1 MRYAGNFHPEW
12 GYLAPAPNF
21 VRTARVVLVATA
33 IGATA
38 GAGVVFSLV
47 GRADTETSVAART
60 LAQTA
65 DTASAQL
72 NLPQATRP
80 AQVKR
85 ASGGQDRAPRSP
97 AADVPRAGTSDSES
111 KPSSTTMAPAG
122 IAALA
127 EAPAATGEPPTRTNL
142 AAAPSLVP
150 SPEAQPRHASPSPT
164 SSPSPSAVAAAKAT
178 VSPPAASAPAAAPMP
193 AATVDAPSSPS
204 ADSPPSA
211 LVTAKASVSPPVAS
225 TPSAAPAPVAA
236 EKKMALANVKK
247 RVPPRFASRGMSSRL
262 TPGAYYMSADNY
274 RENARGYYRDS
285 GWGGGSYY
293 GGGGRYQDW

>member
-60 LAQTA
+60 LAQPA
-65 DTASAQL
+65 EPASVQPS
-72 NLPQATRP
+72 LPTPATRP
-80 AQVKR
+80 AQAKR
-85 ASGGQDRAPRSP
+85 APGGQDHAPRSL

-111 KPSSTTMAPAG
+111 KPSSTTTAPAG

-127 EAPAATGEPPTRTNL
+127 EAPAATGEPPTSL

-150 SPEAQPRHASPSPT
+150 SPEAQPRHAPPSPS
-164 SSPSPSAVAAAKAT
+164 SSSSAVAAAKAAA
-178 VSPPAASAPAAAPMP
+178 SPSAASAPAIAPMP
-193 AATVDAPSSPS
+193 AAAAGLPASPA
-204 ADSPPSA
+204 ADSPASA
-211 LVTAKASVSPPVAS
+211 LVTAKASVSPPVA
-225 TPSAAPAPVAA
+225 TVPTAPPVAVPA
-236 EKKMALANVKK
+236 EKKMAVANVKK
-247 RVPPRFASRGMSSRL
+247 RVPPRFASRGGSSRL

>member
-80 AQVKR
+80 AHVKR
-85 ASGGQDRAPRSP
+85 ASGGQDRAPRSL

-127 EAPAATGEPPTRTNL
+127 EAPAATGEPPTNL

-150 SPEAQPRHASPSPT
+150 SPEAQPRHASPAPT

-178 VSPPAASAPAAAPMP
+178 VSPPAPSAPATASMP
-193 AATVDAPSSPS
+193 APAADAPSSPS

-211 LVTAKASVSPPVAS
+211 LVTAKASGSPPAVSA
-225 TPSAAPAPVAA
+225 PSAAPAPVPA
-236 EKKMALANVKK
+236 EKKMAIVNVKK

>member
-60 LAQTA
+60 LAQPGDA
-65 DTASAQL
+65 VSAQL

-80 AQVKR
+80 AGAKR
-85 ASGGQDRAPRSP
+85 ASGAQDHAPRSL

-111 KPSSTTMAPAG
+111 KPSSTTTAPAG

-127 EAPAATGEPPTRTNL
+127 EAPAATGEPPTNL
-142 AAAPSLVP
+142 AAAPSLVT
-150 SPEAQPRHASPSPT
+150 SPEAQSRHASPLPT
-164 SSPSPSAVAAAKAT
+164 SSSSSSAVAAAKAT
-178 VSPPAASAPAAAPMP
+178 VSPSAASAPATAPMP
-193 AATVDAPSSPS
+193 AAAVDAPSSPS
-204 ADSPPSA
+204 ADSPPAA
-211 LVTAKASVSPPVAS
+211 LVTPKESVSPPAAS
-225 TPSAAPAPVAA
+225 APSASPAPVVA
-236 EKKMALANVKK
+236 EKKMAVANVKK
-247 RVPPRFASRGMSSRL
+247 RVSPRFASRGVSSRL

-274 RENARGYYRDS
+274 RERGGYYRDS

>member
-65 DTASAQL
+65 DTPSSQL
-72 NLPQATRP
+72 NLPQA
-80 AQVKR
+80 
-85 ASGGQDRAPRSP
+85 
-97 AADVPRAGTSDSES
+97 
-111 KPSSTTMAPAG
+111 TMAPAG

-127 EAPAATGEPPTRTNL
+127 EAPAATGEPPTNL
-142 AAAPSLVP
+142 AAAPSLAP
-150 SPEAQPRHASPSPT
+150 SPEARHAP
-164 SSPSPSAVAAAKAT
+164 PSPSSTSSAVATAKAA
-178 VSPPAASAPAAAPMP
+178 VSPSAASAPATAPMP
-193 AATVDAPSSPS
+193 AAAADMPSPPT

-211 LVTAKASVSPPVAS
+211 VATAKASVSSPGASAPTAPPVAV
-225 TPSAAPAPVAA
+225 PA
-236 EKKMALANVKK
+236 EKKMAVANVKK
-247 RVPPRFASRGMSSRL
+247 RVLPRFASRGVSSRL

-274 RENARGYYRDS
+274 RENGTRGGYYRDS
-285 GWGGGSYY
+285 GWGGGGYY
-293 GGGGRYQDW
+293 GGGGRFQDW

>member
-85 ASGGQDRAPRSP
+85 ASGGQDRAPRSV

-127 EAPAATGEPPTRTNL
+127 EAPAATGEPPANL
-142 AAAPSLVP
+142 AVAPSLVP
-150 SPEAQPRHASPSPT
+150 SPEAQPRRASPSPT

-225 TPSAAPAPVAA
+225 AAPAPA

>member
-85 ASGGQDRAPRSP
+85 ASGGQDRAPRSV

-127 EAPAATGEPPTRTNL
+127 EAPAATGEPPANL
-142 AAAPSLVP
+142 AVAPSLVP
-150 SPEAQPRHASPSPT
+150 SPEAQPRRASPSPT

-193 AATVDAPSSPS
+193 AAIVDAPSSPS

-225 TPSAAPAPVAA
+225 TP
-236 EKKMALANVKK
+236 
-247 RVPPRFASRGMSSRL
+247 
-262 TPGAYYMSADNY
+262 
-274 RENARGYYRDS
+274 
-285 GWGGGSYY
+285 
-293 GGGGRYQDW
+293 

>member
-60 LAQTA
+60 LAQPA
-65 DTASAQL
+65 DAVSAQL
-72 NLPQATRP
+72 NLPQAPRP
-80 AQVKR
+80 APVKR
-85 ASGGQDRAPRSP
+85 ASGGQDHASRSL

-111 KPSSTTMAPAG
+111 KPSSTTTAPAG

-127 EAPAATGEPPTRTNL
+127 EAPAATGEPPTNL

-164 SSPSPSAVAAAKAT
+164 SSSSAVAAAKAT
-178 VSPPAASAPAAAPMP
+178 VSPSAASAPATAPMP
-193 AATVDAPSSPS
+193 AAAVEAPSSPS

-211 LVTAKASVSPPVAS
+211 LVAAKVSGSPPAAS
-225 TPSAAPAPVAA
+225 TPNAAPAPVPA
-236 EKKMALANVKK
+236 EKKMAIANVKK
-247 RVPPRFASRGMSSRL
+247 RVPPRFASRGGSSRL

-274 RENARGYYRDS
+274 RERGGYYRDS